1 MDIYSIGGGE
11 IVYEVLKAVALCLN
25 GGSGTLQA
33 MLRIG
38 GFAGAFIVY
47 YMILYGSPIEVFK
60 TWGVPVLLLTNM
72 LFLPTS
78 TVWVKDTITR
88 YAYKI
93 DHVPYGLALFA
104 SQTSKLG
111 KALTEIVEQS
121 FSTPDDMK
129 YQKNG
134 IMFGS
139 EMMEK
144 TRTFRITNQNFKENM
159 RNFVGQCV
167 KYDIMLN
174 QKYSFEDLR
183 NTNDLWG
190 LITSNP
196 SKNRGIFWIPITGK
210 GQATYVTCEG
220 AVQKFNQIWAA
231 ELDKTF
237 SILGRKFFT
246 GRFIGNSGS
255 NSQKLIMNA
264 HLENA
269 LKAEVKTNL
278 LNITAYLGEMAASAE
293 ETLKQ
298 SLLINAIGDAASE
311 NSKLAGNAITYSETR
326 ALQQQNNTFDTIGRL
341 ATKLLPIMK
350 AVIEALAYAC
360 FIFVI
365 PLCMIPSGY
374 KFLLNWVAIL
384 IWLQAWPPM
393 YAILNYIMNIAARAS
408 TISEIG
414 TAGGLTIANY
424 MGVSE
429 ANNEMK
435 LLAGYLSMSIPFI
448 CIAIVKGVG
457 TFVHLAS
464 QMTGT
469 SMQAA
474 GSAAAEVSSGNFS
487 FGNVSMRNQQLDN
500 LSQLQRS
507 YSSSLSAG
515 GHTLNTGG
523 VQITNDASGFST
535 INHAVSSGVMDFSA
549 TQNDSEEF
557 RKGISEST
565 QRAHDAS
572 IKYSEQ
578 ESISQS
584 ETARLAHSFSSMSA
598 QDISNRYNV
607 GADKAQQIQ
616 QHAQVL
622 DAHNAGHSY
631 SDLTKAGG
639 NLNFGAQAGGV
650 ININKGTG
658 VAEGSEAGSKSTSA
672 NASIGVNAGFG
683 INGGVES
690 SNATNYGDSKQTST
704 SNDIAETQRRFD
716 SYMKDIA
723 SSNRNDEVTQLAK
736 DHQNTLSKMNQYSQ
750 DKAYNERMAKSYQ
763 ESYNRSS
770 SLTFSEKNNLMD
782 HALEIATK
790 ERGYTMQ
797 EASRMMASNNAGDKE
812 TARNWFMEAKGRESV
827 RMKPSMPAMKHPD
840 WDNGS
845 NGGYS
850 RSSAENT
857 FRGEYQQQKQQVQ
870 NNISDHDG
878 KMNAQKDDL
887 SVKRA
892 VMQDIV
898 SGKIKEGDTAISQ
911 QKQQIQNTGEQIRQ
925 KGKIRSEKGAARSA
939 LSHVVDT
946 FDPRSKKDGFFFEIS
961 GKYDK
966 I

>member
-1 MDIYSIGGGE
+1 
-11 IVYEVLKAVALCLN
+11 
-25 GGSGTLQA
+25 
-33 MLRIG
+33 
-38 GFAGAFIVY
+38 
-47 YMILYGSPIEVFK
+47 
-60 TWGVPVLLLTNM
+60 M

-78 TVWVKDTITR
+78 TVWVKDTITK
-88 YAYKI
+88 YHYKI
-93 DHVPYGLALFA
+93 DRVPYGLALFA

-111 KALTEIVEQS
+111 KAITEIVEQS

-129 YQKNG
+129 YQKTG
-134 IMFGS
+134 MMFGS
-139 EMMEK
+139 DVLERMK
-144 TRTFRITNQNFKENM
+144 SFRITNQNLKENF

-174 QKYSFEDLR
+174 QKYSFDDLK
-183 NTNDLWG
+183 NSSDLWG

-196 SKNRGIFWIPITGK
+196 SKNRGIYWIPITGR
-210 GQATYVTCEG
+210 GMARYVTCEG
-220 AVQKFNQIWAA
+220 AVEKFNQAWDA
-231 ELDKTF
+231 ELDRSFTL
-237 SILGRKFFT
+237 LGRKFFT
-246 GRFIGNSGS
+246 GRFIANSGS
-255 NSQKLIMNA
+255 ATPKLSMNA

-269 LKAEVKTNL
+269 LKAELKTNL
-278 LNITAYLGEMAASAE
+278 LNITGYLGDMASSAE
-293 ETLKQ
+293 DTLKQ
-298 SLLINAIGDAASE
+298 ALVINGLQDAASE
-311 NSKLAGNAITYSETR
+311 NSKLAGNAITYAETR
-326 ALQQQNNTFDTIGRL
+326 AMQQQSITFDTVGRL

-360 FIFVI
+360 FIFLI

-429 ANNEMK
+429 ANTEIK

-457 TFVHLAS
+457 TFVHLAG

-474 GSAAAEVSSGNFS
+474 GSAAGEVSSGNFS
-487 FGNVSMRNQQLDN
+487 FGNVSMRNQQMDN

-535 INHAVSSGVMDFSA
+535 INHAVSNGPMDFSA

-565 QRAHDAS
+565 QRAHDS
-572 IKYSEQ
+572 SVKFSEQ
-578 ESISQS
+578 ESISQNRS
-584 ETARLAHSFSSMSA
+584 ARLAHSFSNMSA
-598 QDISNRYNV
+598 QDISSRYNV

-622 DAHNAGHSY
+622 DAHNTGHSY
-631 SDLTKAGG
+631 SDQTKAGG
-639 NLNFGAQAGGV
+639 NLSVGAQAGGV
-650 ININKGTG
+650 VNINKGTG
-658 VAEGSEAGSKSTSA
+658 GAEGSEAGSKSASV
-672 NASIGVNAGFG
+672 NASIGANAGFG
-683 INGGVES
+683 LSGGVES
-690 SNATNYGDSKQTST
+690 SNATNYGDSKQAST
-704 SNDIAETQRRFD
+704 SNDIAETQRQFD

-723 SSNRNDEVTQLAK
+723 SSNRNDEVTQWASEQQ
-736 DHQNTLSKMNQYSQ
+736 HALSKMDQYSQ
-750 DKAYNERMAKSYQ
+750 EKAYNERMAKSYQ

-770 SLTFSEKNNLMD
+770 SLSFSEKNNLMD

-790 ERGYTMQ
+790 ERGYTMR
-797 EASRMMASNNAGDKE
+797 EASRMMASNNVADKE
-812 TARNWFMEAKGRESV
+812 TARSWFMEAKGREAV
-827 RMKPSMPAMKHPD
+827 RMRPSMPAMKQPD
-840 WDNGS
+840 WDSGS

-850 RSSAENT
+850 RNRAESS

-870 NNISDHDG
+870 NKISEHDG
-878 KMNAQKDDL
+878 KMTSQKEDL
-887 SVKRA
+887 
-892 VMQDIV
+892 QDRKEVTQNIV
-898 SGKIKEGDTAISQ
+898 SGKIKEGDSAISQ
-911 QKQQIQNTGEQIRQ
+911 QKQQIQNKGEQIRQ
-925 KGKIRSEKGAARSA
+925 KGKIRSKDGAAWA
-939 LSHVVDT
+939 AIKHT
-946 FDPRSKKDGFFFEIS
+946 FSSDKKE
-961 GKYDK
+961 
-966 I
+966 